1 VRGAAS
7 RLGAGA
13 RRVAAGVFA
22 GDARVWKTAA
32 IAALGPVALIA
43 FYCLRP
49 RDYYTGTNSVE
60 AYTYIA
66 EAHAGEPVC
75 VPGLMIPAGTARIR
89 LQLVSRT
96 RVRPALRLA
105 LRLDVPTDSVAGNRG
120 GGSGSGPVGS
130 GSIRTAGARTID
142 SALAP
147 MTVPSN
153 RISAAVFT
161 LPGLSIQTSERPASL
176 CLTAGDLVNWGGTP
190 LPAPPS
196 SAPPTLGGTP
206 VAGRIAVWYEPPAGS
221 ARSYASR
228 IGQILARA
236 ALFRPRPVGAW
247 VYALILLIVLPG
259 LALAA
264 VRCLAV
270 AVAGGGSGIGARRTA
285 AWLFAIAALNFACWA
300 LITPPFQAPD
310 EVDHFAY
317 TQSLVQRG
325 ETPSRS
331 AASSLAR
338 WSSAETLALED
349 ESFFSDHQV
358 GDTRAPWT
366 ARAQTVY
373 RRQLAAAH
381 PSSSDG
387 GGNETAATHGAI
399 YYAALAPAYLLA
411 SDSPFSQLTLMRL
424 TSALIGALTVVFAY
438 LLARELAP
446 GRPWLG
452 VLAAL
457 LVAYQPMYGFI
468 SGAVNND
475 VGVNAGA
482 AALEL
487 LLIVMLR
494 RGVTWRLGLL
504 TGGLL
509 VALPIVKQ
517 TAFSLYPVV
526 ALALIAIV
534 YRHHRRAEIRG
545 WATLAGAAIAV
556 GALSRGLSHVFR
568 PTTASAASTGG
579 TPAEAGTAASSVGEA
594 LAHPLDYLTYL
605 WQSLLPRL
613 PFMTQHFTSTR
624 FPAMV
629 IFVERGWGA
638 FGWYDVFFPHRLY
651 YVILAAMIAVA
662 LLGLIAL
669 RREWVFVRAN
679 VVELALLVLMPLAV
693 VAGFEAAFYT
703 PGARPFIAEFGRYT
717 FPAIA
722 PLAVLVVASL
732 HAFGRRWVL
741 PAGVVL
747 LAAMVALS
755 YAGQLVTLTGFYA

>member
-1 VRGAAS
+1 VRGGGS
-7 RLGAGA
+7 RLGARA
-13 RRVAAGVFA
+13 RRVGAGVFA
-22 GDARVWKTAA
+22 GDRRVWRVAALAA
-32 IAALGPVALIA
+32 IPLVALIA

-66 EAHAGEPVC
+66 EARPGEPLC
-75 VPGLMIPAGTARIR
+75 VPGLWIPAGTARIR
-89 LQLVSRT
+89 LQLISRT
-96 RVRPALRLA
+96 RIRPELRMALH
-105 LRLDVPTDSVAGNRG
+105 LDVPSESHMRDWGAA
-120 GGSGSGPVGS
+120 SGSMQASAP
-130 GSIRTAGARTID
+130 GARTID

-147 MTVPSN
+147 VTVPAN
-153 RISAAVFT
+153 RVSAAVFT
-161 LPGLSIQTSERPASL
+161 LPGLAVQRSERPAWL

-190 LPAPPS
+190 LLAPPR

-206 VAGRIAVWYEPPAGS
+206 VAGRIAVWYEPPSGS
-221 ARSYASR
+221 RRSY
-228 IGQILARA
+228 LARA
-236 ALFRPRPVGAW
+236 SAILNRASLFRPSLVGSW
-247 VYALILLIVLPG
+247 LYGLLLLVVLP
-259 LALAA
+259 AVAIAA

-270 AVAGGGSGIGARRTA
+270 ALAAGRGAAGRRTA

-317 TQSLVQRG
+317 TQSLVERG
-325 ETPSRS
+325 QAPSRS
-331 AASSLAR
+331 PAAALAR

-349 ESFFSDHQV
+349 ENFFSDHQV
-358 GDTRAPWT
+358 GDTRAPWSV
-366 ARAQTVY
+366 RAQTAY
-373 RRQLAAAH
+373 REHAASAP
-381 PSSSDG
+381 PSSADG

-399 YYAALAPAYLLA
+399 YYAALAPAYWLA
-411 SDSPFSQLTLMRL
+411 SSSPFSQLTLMRL
-424 TSALIGALTVVFAY
+424 TSALIGALTAVFAF

-475 VGVNAGA
+475 VGVNAAA

-487 LLIVMLR
+487 LLILMLR
-494 RGVTWRLGLL
+494 RGVSWRLGLL

-509 VALPIVKQ
+509 VALPIVKE

-526 ALALIAIV
+526 ALALIAIL
-534 YRHHRRAEIRG
+534 YRHHRRVDIRG
-545 WATLAGAAIAV
+545 WAALAGAAIVV

-613 PFMTQHFTSTR
+613 PFMTDHFPAH

-638 FGWYDVFFPHRLY
+638 FGWYDVFFPHRIY
-651 YVILAAMIAVA
+651 YVILAAMIAVPI
-662 LLGLIAL
+662 LGLIAA
-669 RREWVFVRAN
+669 RREWPFVRRNA
-679 VVELALLVLMPLAV
+679 VEFVLLLLMPMAV

-703 PGARPFIAEFGRYT
+703 PGARPFIAEFGRYA

-732 HAFGRRWVL
+732 HAFGRRWAL
-741 PAGVVL
+741 QAGVVL
-747 LAAMVALS
+747 LVAMVALS
-755 YAGQLVTLTGFYA
+755 YSAQLVTLMGFYA

>member
-1 VRGAAS
+1 M
-7 RLGAGA
+7 
-13 RRVAAGVFA
+13 
-22 GDARVWKTAA
+22 WKTAA
-32 IAALGPVALIA
+32 IAAVPLLALIA
-43 FYCLRP
+43 FCCLRP

-60 AYTYIA
+60 AYTYVA

-75 VPGLMIPAGTARIR
+75 VPGLRIPAGTARIR

-96 RVRPALRLA
+96 RTRPALRMA
-105 LRLDVPTDSVAGNRG
+105 LHLDVSTESRAGDG
-120 GGSGSGPVGS
+120 GAG
-130 GSIRTAGARTID
+130 TGARPVHRPVNVPGAETID

-153 RISAAVFT
+153 RVSAAVFT
-161 LPGLSIQTSERPASL
+161 LPGLSAQSSERIASL
-176 CLTAGDLVNWGGTP
+176 CLTAGGLVNWGGTP
-190 LPAPPS
+190 LLAPPS
-196 SAPPTLGGTP
+196 LAPLTAGGTP

-221 ARSYASR
+221 RRSYLSR
-228 IGQILARA
+228 IGAILDRA
-236 ALFRPRPVGAW
+236 SLFRPSPVGPW
-247 VYALILLIVLPG
+247 LYVLILFVVLPG

-270 AVAGGGSGIGARRTA
+270 AIAGGGSGGSTRRTA

-317 TQSLVQRG
+317 TQSLVERG
-325 ETPSRS
+325 EAPSRS
-331 AASSLAR
+331 PAAALAR

-358 GDTRAPWT
+358 GDTRIPWT
-366 ARAQTVY
+366 ARAQALY
-373 RRQLAAAH
+373 REHAASTH

-399 YYAALAPAYLLA
+399 YYAALAPAYRLA
-411 SDSPFSQLTLMRL
+411 SSSPFSQLTLMRL
-424 TSALIGALTVVFAY
+424 TSALIGALTAVFAF

-446 GRPWLG
+446 ARPWLG

-487 LLIVMLR
+487 LLILMLR

-504 TGGLL
+504 TGALL
-509 VALPIVKQ
+509 VALPIVKE

-526 ALALIAIV
+526 GLALIAIL
-534 YRHHRRAEIRG
+534 YRHHRRIEVRG
-545 WATLAGAAIAV
+545 WAALVGAAIAA

-594 LAHPLDYLTYL
+594 LAHPLDYLGYL

-613 PFMTQHFTSTR
+613 PFMTEHFPTNAH
-624 FPAMV
+624 FPAFV

-638 FGWYDVFFPHRLY
+638 FGWYDVFFPYRFY
-651 YVILAAMIAVA
+651 YVILAAMIAVPI
-662 LLGLIAL
+662 LGLIAL
-669 RREWVFVRAN
+669 RREWSFVRRNAL
-679 VVELALLVLMPLAV
+679 EFALLVLMGLAV
-693 VAGFEAAFYT
+693 IAGVEAAFYT

-741 PAGVVL
+741 HAGVVL
-747 LAAMVALS
+747 LVAMVALS
-755 YAGQLVTLTGFYA
+755 YSAQLVTLTGFYA

>member
-1 VRGAAS
+1 VRVAGS

-13 RRVAAGVFA
+13 RRVSGAVFA
-22 GDARVWKTAA
+22 GDARVWRVAALAA
-32 IAALGPVALIA
+32 IPLVALVA

-60 AYTYIA
+60 AYTYVA
-66 EAHAGEPVC
+66 EAHPGEPVC
-75 VPGLMIPAGTARIR
+75 VPGLRIPAGTARIR
-89 LQLVSRT
+89 LQLISLT
-96 RVRPALRLA
+96 RARPALQMTLA
-105 LRLDVPTDSVAGNRG
+105 L
-120 GGSGSGPVGS
+120 GGSSGV
-130 GSIRTAGARTID
+130 RTLT
-142 SALAP
+142 SALVP
-147 MTVPSN
+147 VTVPPD
-153 RISAAVFT
+153 RVSAAVFT
-161 LPGLSIQTSERPASL
+161 IPGLSAQPSERPASL
-176 CLTAGDLVNWGGTP
+176 CLTASGLVNWGGTP
-190 LPAPPS
+190 LLAPPS
-196 SAPPTLGGTP
+196 SAPATAGGTP
-206 VAGRIAVWYEPPAGS
+206 LAGRIAVWYEPPAGS
-221 ARSYASR
+221 QRSYLSRLGSILSRAS
-228 IGQILARA
+228 
-236 ALFRPRPVGAW
+236 LFRPGPVGPW
-247 VYALILLIVLPG
+247 LYVLILLILLPG

-270 AVAGGGSGIGARRTA
+270 TVAAGAGSGTRRTA
-285 AWLFAIAALNFACWA
+285 AWLFAIAALNFASWA

-325 ETPSRS
+325 EAPSRS
-331 AASSLAR
+331 PASPRAR
-338 WSSAETLALED
+338 WSSAEVLALED
-349 ESFFSDHQV
+349 TSFFSDHQV
-358 GDTRAPWT
+358 GDTRVPWT
-366 ARAQTVY
+366 AHAQRSYRAQV
-373 RRQLAAAH
+373 ASAH
-381 PSSSDG
+381 PSSADG

-399 YYAALAPAYLLA
+399 YYTALAAAYWLA

-424 TSALIGALTVVFAY
+424 TSALIGALTVVFAF

-487 LLIVMLR
+487 LLILMLR
-494 RGVTWRLGLL
+494 RGVTWRLGAL

-509 VALPIVKQ
+509 IALPIVKE
-517 TAFSLYPVV
+517 TAYSLYPVV
-526 ALALIAIV
+526 GIALVAIL
-534 YRHHRRAEIRG
+534 YRHHHHHRSAIDGVGDRPAVRG
-545 WATLAGAAIAV
+545 WAALAGAAIAV

-568 PTTASAASTGG
+568 PAVAAAAGGGNAS
-579 TPAEAGTAASSVGEA
+579 PPEAGTAASSVSEA
-594 LAHPLDYLTYL
+594 LAHPLDYLSYL

-613 PFMTQHFTSTR
+613 PFMTEHFPTTH
-624 FPAMV
+624 FPAFV

-651 YVILAAMIAVA
+651 DVILAAMIAVPI
-662 LLGLIAL
+662 LGLIAM
-669 RREWVFVRAN
+669 RREWDSFVRRNAL
-679 VVELALLVLMPLAV
+679 EFALLMLMPLAV

-741 PAGVVL
+741 YAGVML
-747 LAAMVALS
+747 LVAMIALS
-755 YAGQLVTLTGFYA
+755 YSAQLVTLTGFYA

>member
-1 VRGAAS
+1 V
-7 RLGAGA
+7 L
-13 RRVAAGVFA
+13 A
-22 GDARVWKTAA
+22 GDRRVWKVAAVAA
-32 IAALGPVALIA
+32 IPLVALIA

-49 RDYYTGTNSVE
+49 RDYYTGTDSVE
-60 AYTYIA
+60 AYTYVA
-66 EAHAGEPVC
+66 EARAGEPVC
-75 VPGLMIPAGTARIR
+75 VPGLRIPAGTARIR
-89 LQLVSRT
+89 LQLISRT
-96 RVRPALRLA
+96 RTRPALRLA
-105 LRLDVPTDSVAGNRG
+105 LHLEVPGEPDARARGAGSKSPPANA
-120 GGSGSGPVGS
+120 SGTPTPA
-130 GSIRTAGARTID
+130 IAG
-142 SALAP
+142 ALAP
-147 MTVPSN
+147 MQVPSN

-161 LPGLSIQTSERPASL
+161 LPGLSAQTAERPASL
-176 CLTAGDLVNWGGTP
+176 CLTAGGLVNWGGTP
-190 LPAPPS
+190 LLAPPS
-196 SAPPTLGGTP
+196 SAPPTVGGTP

-221 ARSYASR
+221 QRSYLSRAGAILKRAS
-228 IGQILARA
+228 
-236 ALFRPRPVGAW
+236 LFRPNPVGPW
-247 VYALILLIVLPG
+247 LYVLVLLIVLPG

-264 VRCLAV
+264 VRCMAV
-270 AVAGGGSGIGARRTA
+270 AVGRGASTSARRTA
-285 AWLFAIAALNFACWA
+285 AWLFAIAALNFTCWA

-325 ETPSRS
+325 EAPSRS
-331 AASSLAR
+331 PASSLAR
-338 WSSAETLALED
+338 WSSAETLALEG

-358 GDTRAPWT
+358 GDTRGPWT
-366 ARAQTVY
+366 ASAQGVY
-373 RRQLAAAH
+373 RKQVAAAH

-399 YYAALAPAYLLA
+399 YYAALAPAYWLA

-487 LLIVMLR
+487 LLILMLR

-509 VALPIVKQ
+509 VALPIVKE

-526 ALALIAIV
+526 GLALIAIL
-534 YRHHRRAEIRG
+534 YRHHRRADARG
-545 WATLAGAAIAV
+545 WVALAGGAIV
-556 GALSRGLSHVFR
+556 LGALSRGLAHVFR
-568 PTTASAASTGG
+568 PSGASAASTGG

-594 LAHPLDYLTYL
+594 LAHPLDYLSYL

-613 PFMTQHFTSTR
+613 PFMTEHFPTTH
-624 FPAMV
+624 FPAFV

-651 YVILAAMIAVA
+651 EIILAAMIAVP

-669 RREWVFVRAN
+669 RREWSFVRRNAL
-679 VVELALLVLMPLAV
+679 ELALLVLLALAV

-741 PAGVVL
+741 HAGVVL
-747 LAAMVALS
+747 LVAMVALS
-755 YAGQLVTLTGFYA
+755 YAAQLVTLTGFYA